1 MGTMRWLIRQ
11 PRKPAM
17 QLFAL
22 CLAVVTA
29 LASIG
34 VALWT
39 WQAMDSIGD
48 DLRDFVSFEGMHFE
62 DQRSRT

>member
-1 MGTMRWLIRQ
+1 
-11 PRKPAM
+11 M